1 MQSEQPLSSAV
12 IDSLPG
18 AFYLYHLQG
27 KFLRWNRNF
36 ERVSGYSAD
45 EIARMQPLDFIV
57 ERDRVLVR
65 DRIGEVFTRGKSEVE
80 SALLGKDGTEIPYFF
95 TGVSLTL
102 DGKPCLAGV
111 GIDITELKK
120 AEQALHELN
129 LDLER
134 RVGQRTAELNAKNR
148 ELETFTYSVSH
159 DLKAP
164 LRGIDGYSRL
174 LQEDY
179 GHLMDEEGRRFLG
192 SVRQAT
198 SQMGQL
204 IDDLL
209 EYSRLERRAI
219 TMSSVKPV
227 AILNALPVGYL
238 DEIRDRGIDFDV
250 SLPDAAVLAD
260 ASGLSQVLRNLMD
273 NALKFT
279 RAVPR
284 PAIEVGGRIEGAKLV
299 FWVKDNG
306 IGFDMKFAGRIFDIF
321 QRLHRAEDYPGTGI
335 GLAIV
340 RKAMERMNGRV
351 HAESA
356 VGAGATFYLELP
368 LCTS

>member
-1 MQSEQPLSSAV
+1 
-12 IDSLPG
+12 
-18 AFYLYHLQG
+18 
-27 KFLRWNRNF
+27 
-36 ERVSGYSAD
+36 
-45 EIARMQPLDFIV
+45 
-57 ERDRVLVR
+57 
-65 DRIGEVFTRGKSEVE
+65 
-80 SALLGKDGTEIPYFF
+80 
-95 TGVSLTL
+95 
-102 DGKPCLAGV
+102 
-111 GIDITELKK
+111 
-120 AEQALHELN
+120 
-129 LDLER
+129 
-134 RVGQRTAELNAKNR
+134 
-148 ELETFTYSVSH
+148 
-159 DLKAP
+159 
-164 LRGIDGYSRL
+164 
-174 LQEDY
+174 
-179 GHLMDEEGRRFLG
+179 
-192 SVRQAT
+192 
-198 SQMGQL
+198 
-204 IDDLL
+204 
-209 EYSRLERRAI
+209 
-219 TMSSVKPV
+219 
-227 AILNALPVGYL
+227 
-238 DEIRDRGIDFDV
+238 V